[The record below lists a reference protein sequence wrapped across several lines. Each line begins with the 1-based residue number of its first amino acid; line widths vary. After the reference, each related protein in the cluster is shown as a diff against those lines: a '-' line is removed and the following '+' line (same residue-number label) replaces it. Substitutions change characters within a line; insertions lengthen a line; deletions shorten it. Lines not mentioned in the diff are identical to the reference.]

1 MSRLSDM
8 RTPLA
13 RAKGL
18 GGLADGAEHW
28 TAERVSAALLGPLT
42 IWGVAQLLRLAGRDR
57 KSILVWAGRVQ
68 NAAPLGLLIALTGR
82 HAQLGLEVVASDYS
96 RGWRRFGLRL
106 IIRLSTLLFVALGFA
121 SLARIL
127 ITRPKEGQS

>member
-1 MSRLSDM
+1 MNRLSDM

-18 GGLADGAEHW
+18 GGLPDGAEHW
-28 TAERVSAALLGPLT
+28 TSERVSAVLLGPLT

-57 KSILVWAGRVQ
+57 EAILAWAGRVQ
-68 NAAPLGLLIALTGR
+68 NAAPLGLLIALTAR
-82 HAQLGLEVVASDYS
+82 HAQLGLEVVASDYA
-96 RGWRRFGLRL
+96 RGWRRVWLRL
-106 IIRLSTLLFVALGFA
+106 IIRLSTLLFVALGCA

-127 ITRPKEGQS
+127 MTRTTEAK

>member
-18 GGLADGAEHW
+18 GGLQDGAEHW
-28 TAERVSAALLGPLT
+28 TAERVSALLLGPLS
-42 IWGVAQLLRLAGRDR
+42 IWGVAQILRLAGRDR
-57 KSILVWAGRVQ
+57 DAILAWAGRVQ

-82 HAQLGLEVVASDYS
+82 HAQLGLEVIASDYS
-96 RGWRRFGLRL
+96 RGWRRVWLRL
-106 IIRLSTLLFVALGFA
+106 VIRLSTLLFVALGCA

-127 ITRPKEGQS
+127 MTRTTEAK

>member
-1 MSRLSDM
+1 MNRSSDM

-18 GGLADGAEHW
+18 GGMADGAEHW
-28 TAERVSAALLGPLT
+28 TAERISAVLLGPLS
-42 IWGVAQLLRLAGRDR
+42 IWGVAQILRLAGHDR
-57 KSILVWAGRVQ
+57 AAILAWAGCVQ

-106 IIRLSTLLFVALGFA
+106 VIRLSTLLFVALGCA

-127 ITRPKEGQS
+127 MTRTTETR

>member
-1 MSRLSDM
+1 MNRLSDM

-42 IWGVAQLLRLAGRDR
+42 IWGVAQVLRLAGRDR
-57 KSILVWAGRVQ
+57 ESILAWAGRVQ
-68 NAAPLGLLIALTGR
+68 NAAPLGLLIALTAR

-106 IIRLSTLLFVALGFA
+106 VIRLSTLLFVALGCA

-127 ITRPKEGQS
+127 ISRPKEGQS

>member
-1 MSRLSDM
+1 MNRLSDM

-57 KSILVWAGRVQ
+57 ESILTWAGRVQ